1 MTDTVARVQVPIVEG
16 LFAET
21 PQGPRLLGSKCE
33 GCGRHYF
40 PRVPRCVNPRCRSAS
55 ITEAP
60 LGPSGTLYSYTVQHY
75 EPPPPVMF
83 DKPFKPYAV
92 GLVELSVG
100 VRVAGL
106 LKLDDLGSIAI
117 GMPLTLVID
126 RMATNAEGQDV
137 TTWKFTPAEGGR

>member
-1 MTDTVARVQVPIVEG
+1 MAETIAAQRVPIVEG

-21 PQGPRLLGSKCE
+21 PEGPRLLGSKCE
-33 GCGRHYF
+33 ACGQHYF

-55 ITEAP
+55 IAKVT

-75 EPPPPVMF
+75 EPPPPVIF

-100 VRVAGL
+100 VRVAGM
-106 LKLDDLGSIAI
+106 LKLDDLSSITI
-117 GMPLTLVID
+117 GMPLELVID
-126 RMATNAEGQDV
+126 RMATNAEGKDV
-137 TTWKFTPAEGGR
+137 TTWKFAPAGGGQ